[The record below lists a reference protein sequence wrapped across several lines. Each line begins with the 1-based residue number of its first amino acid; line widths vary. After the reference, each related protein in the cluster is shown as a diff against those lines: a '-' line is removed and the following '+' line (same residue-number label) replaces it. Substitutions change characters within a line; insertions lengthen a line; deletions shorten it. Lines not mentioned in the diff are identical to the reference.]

1 VTETIELLNSFLA
14 FAPIGA
20 PPPGVQAATVGGAGS
35 LEINSLFDFV
45 IKGGWAMIPI
55 GLCSLVALAII
66 AERFLVV
73 RRARVIPRGF
83 VEQLREVSHDRNP
96 ALEYCRDTGSPLA
109 RLLAVAIKRSGQ
121 PIEQIE
127 KHVEEAGGR
136 EVVNLRKHM
145 RLLSSLPQVSTM
157 LGLLGT
163 VFGMIKTFQAVA
175 ATSEA
180 LGKTEMLAKGI
191 FEAWT
196 CTAAGLLVAVPVLV
210 AYHYLMGKIDAI
222 VGEIDEVAVDWVEGE
237 KTRAPAPADAR
248 RPAAD
253 LAAKPLGPTAI
264 APA

>member
-1 VTETIELLNSFLA
+1 MEDLLVN
-14 FAPIGA
+14 GA
-20 PPPGVQAATVGGAGS
+20 SLVMTLVAQAAPAAGGPAPAHPTAAAGA
-35 LEINSLFDFV
+35 LEIDSLFDFV

-73 RRARVIPRGF
+73 RRSRVIPRGF
-83 VEQLREVSHDRNP
+83 VDQLASMAHDRNR
-96 ALEYCRDTGSPLA
+96 ALQYCRDNPSPIA
-109 RLLAVAIKRSGQ
+109 RILGVAVKRGGQ

-145 RLLSSLPQVSTM
+145 RLLSALPQVATM

-210 AYHYLMGKIDAI
+210 AYHYLMGKIDSI
-222 VGEIDEVAVDWVEGE
+222 VGEIDEVAVEWVEGE
-237 KTRAPAPADAR
+237 KTRAVS
-248 RPAAD
+248 AAD
-253 LAAKPLGPTAI
+253 PRRAQAMDLPSAAI
-264 APA
+264 SPA